1 MRTADKKSLNIST
14 LAAGGYAN
22 AAAQVAFCD
31 AEAAAAAPQPAAAG
45 SGPVQPKPFSRL
57 VLCGRTLKTTGP
69 PRVALS
75 LQ

>member
-14 LAAGGYAN
+14 LSAGGYAN

-31 AEAAAAAPQPAAAG
+31 AEAAAAAPQPAG
-45 SGPVQPKPFSRL
+45 SGPVQPKPVSLL
-57 VLCGRTLKTTGP
+57 VLCGRTLNTTGP
-69 PRVALS
+69 SRVALS